1 MLKDPVFALR
11 DHVVGVPINVL
22 GLYLV
27 VNKTRQT
34 LHTTNS
40 KCPTILQTLHSYGH
54 INHTE
59 QESVITVVILQKD
72 TAMVTLTTQ
81 SKSPVI
87 TVRHYTAMFTL
98 TTQSLLLSFVFLYRA
113 LFNLQ
118 SASKTS
124 INIDVS

>member
-1 MLKDPVFALR
+1 MLTKND
-11 DHVVGVPINVL
+11 D
-22 GLYLV
+22 
-27 VNKTRQT
+27 
-34 LHTTNS
+34 
-40 KCPTILQTLHSYGH
+40 LHSYGH